1 MIACRSVASPW
12 VFARSARDTFKRL
25 DRCGGITS
33 AVWHC
38 FAPRGAGVECVM
50 ICNLKALALATGAV
64 LSVATSS
71 FFSCRVTTPTLFSSA
86 GDHWRTSCCPE
97 DPAIRGVCRSG
108 RGAHPASSLACLQ
121 PLRNGTYRRLLLER
135 QSRGLSD
142 ILHVNMSRLLPSG
155 HHVFAQTRAKC
166 QIGAH
171 ENRSKSAA
179 RTVRDFVKSL
189 SPT

>member
-86 GDHWRTSCCPE
+86 GEIGELAAALRTRPSQVSAVRVEGHTRLRALLVFSRSETARIDDSCLNVS
-97 DPAIRGVCRSG
+97 RGVYRISFTSICLACFRQG
-108 RGAHPASSLACLQ
+108 IMSSLK
-121 PLRNGTYRRLLLER
+121 RG
-135 QSRGLSD
+135 QSVRSALTKTDLNPPRELSAT
-142 ILHVNMSRLLPSG
+142 L
-155 HHVFAQTRAKC
+155 
-166 QIGAH
+166 
-171 ENRSKSAA
+171 
-179 RTVRDFVKSL
+179 
-189 SPT
+189 